1 MSYYNEITLFFST
14 KRNAIMSK
22 NISFSIYSL
31 LGIIEAKHNF
41 LWADGLHRQV
51 LIAVLDA
58 ERTGLRL
65 TNQHIVDLQLS
76 SRSSTYRKISDL
88 KQSGFLSE
96 IWEDTNCYLTLGPAA
111 DKMLSDTD
119 NKLKAI
125 RQKAD

>member
-1 MSYYNEITLFFST
+1 MP
-14 KRNAIMSK
+14 K

-41 LWADGLHRQV
+41 LWANGLHRQV
-51 LIAVLDA
+51 LMAVLDA
-58 ERTGLRL
+58 ERTGLRM
-65 TNQHIVDLQLS
+65 TNQHIVDLNLT

-96 IWEDTNCYLTLGPAA
+96 IWDDNVCYLALGTATIAMFAA
-111 DKMLSDTD
+111 AY

-125 RQKAD
+125 SEKAH

>member
-1 MSYYNEITLFFST
+1 MP
-14 KRNAIMSK
+14 K

-41 LWADGLHRQV
+41 LWANGLHRQV
-51 LIAVLDA
+51 LMAVLDA
-58 ERTGLRL
+58 ERTGLRM
-65 TNQHIVDLQLS
+65 TTQHIVDLNLT

-96 IWEDTNCYLTLGPAA
+96 IWDDNVCYLALGTATIAMFAA
-111 DKMLSDTD
+111 AD

-125 RQKAD
+125 SEKAH

>member
-1 MSYYNEITLFFST
+1 
-14 KRNAIMSK
+14 MSK

-65 TNQHIVDLQLS
+65 TNQHIVDLNLT

-96 IWEDTNCYLTLGPAA
+96 IWDDNICYLALGSAA
-111 DKMLSDTD
+111 ISLFAAAD
-119 NKLKAI
+119 NKLKAQI
-125 RQKAD
+125 EKSD